1 MGNYYSYMRIST
13 AKERQKQKFNRQEVS
28 INRYCKEND
37 ITLLFTFKDD
47 CSGKDLNRPEWQ
59 KLMKIAREGDT
70 IIFKDIS
77 RFSRLEPEEA
87 YAEYMKLLDAN
98 IEMIFIDNYTIST
111 PYIKELLNVAK
122 QQDLIARVSME
133 STIKLLLLVELQ
145 RTAREREITIKRIK
159 DGIAASEKKSGKAK
173 GSLDK
178 MTPELHS
185 DIENYLKDRTI
196 KQVDLL
202 KKHKISR
209 TTMNKY
215 IKVVQAEKENDS
227 QN

>member
-1 MGNYYSYMRIST
+1 MNNYYAYMRIST
-13 AKERQKQKFNRQEVS
+13 AKERNKQKFNRQEVS
-28 INRYCKEND
+28 INRYCKENN
-37 ITLLFTFKDD
+37 ISLLFTFKDD
-47 CSGKDLNRPEWQ
+47 CSGKDLNRPEWN

-87 YAEYMKLLDAN
+87 YSEYMKILNAG
-98 IEMIFIDNYTIST
+98 IEMIFIDNYSICT

-145 RTAREREITIKRIK
+145 RTSREREITIKRIK
-159 DGIAASEKKSGKAK
+159 DGISASNKKSGRQEGA
-173 GSLDK
+173 LDK

-185 DIENYLKDRTI
+185 DIQNYLKDRTV
-196 KQVDLL
+196 KQADLL
-202 KKHKISR
+202 KKYSICRK
-209 TTMNKY
+209 TLYKY
-215 IKVVQAEKENDS
+215 IQVVQEENK
-227 QN
+227 